1 MKKFV
6 NFLKNYKTMLLL
18 ILAMII
24 GAVGGLIFKEDA
36 MVVKPL
42 GDLFLNLMFVIIVP
56 LVFLTISLAV
66 AKVKHPKRL
75 GKIMV
80 STVIIFLVTSV
91 IAVGIGFLST
101 YFVDLVDKGDTTSI
115 KELFDGE
122 VASDTDLNFLERTVQ
137 LISVDDFTGLL
148 SKENV
153 IALLVCA
160 LIVGFS
166 MRMSKEKAEPLLKVM
181 ESMHSVVFNFIK
193 ITMYYAP
200 IGIGCYFASYVGSFG
215 ASIATGFL
223 KTFIYYALVALIY
236 YIVMY
241 TLYAFISGGT
251 KAVKVWWKNIL
262 PSTFTALATCSSAAC
277 IPINIDSAKK
287 MNVSEDVADTTISLA
302 TNLHQDG
309 SMIGSVFK
317 IMFLACLFGLNTSD
331 PGTIGQILV
340 TALVASVLIS
350 AVPIGGG
357 TISEMVI
364 ISMMGFPV
372 ASLPVLT
379 MVATVID
386 APATALNAVGDTS
399 CSLLVS
405 RVVDGKNWVTN
416 NKTNIEKKPKI
427 FRISRGFE
435 RNKKTVHDFYYILHI
450 YIVYF
455 I

>member
-1 MKKFV
+1 
-6 NFLKNYKTMLLL
+6 MLLL

-24 GAVGGLIFKEDA
+24 GAIAGLIFKEDA
-36 MVVKPL
+36 MAVKPL

-56 LVFLTISLAV
+56 LVFLTIALAV

-80 STVIIFLVTSV
+80 STVIIFLITSV
-91 IAVGIGFLST
+91 IAVVIGFATT
-101 YFVDLVDKGDTTSI
+101 YFVDLVDAGDSSSI
-115 KELFDGE
+115 RELFDGE
-122 VASDTDLNFLERTVQ
+122 VSTDTDLNFLERTVQ

-148 SKENV
+148 SKDNV
-153 IALLVCA
+153 VALLVCA
-160 LIVGFS
+160 LIVGFA
-166 MRMSKEKAEPLLKVM
+166 MRMSGEKAEPLLKVM
-181 ESMHSVVFNFIK
+181 ESAHSVVFNFIK

-215 ASIATGFL
+215 ASIAAGFL
-223 KTFIYYALVALIY
+223 KTFVLYALVALAY
-236 YIVMY
+236 YVIMY
-241 TLYAFISGGT
+241 SLYAFISGGR
-251 KAVKVWWKNIL
+251 KAVKAWWTNIL

-287 MNVSEDVADTTISLA
+287 MNVSEDVAETTISLA

-317 IMFLACLFGLNTSD
+317 IMFLACLFGLNTAD
-331 PGTIGQILV
+331 PGTIGQILI

-364 ISMMGFPV
+364 ISMMGYPV
-372 ASLPVLT
+372 AALPVLT

-405 RVVDGKNWVTN
+405 RVVDGKDWVTANHEEN
-416 NKTNIEKKPKI
+416 NKVIEAEIEEKPKKKT
-427 FRISRGFE
+427 
-435 RNKKTVHDFYYILHI
+435 NKKK
-450 YIVYF
+450 
-455 I
+455 

>member
-80 STVIIFLVTSV
+80 STVIVFLVTSV

-101 YFVDLVDKGDTTSI
+101 YCVDLVDKGDTASI

-251 KAVKVWWKNIL
+251 KAVKVWWKNVL

-317 IMFLACLFGLNTSD
+317 IMFLACLFGLNISD

-416 NKTNIEKKPKI
+416 NKTNIEKKPKKT
-427 FRISRGFE
+427 R
-435 RNKKTVHDFYYILHI
+435 KKTEKK
-450 YIVYF
+450 
-455 I
+455 

>member
-80 STVIIFLVTSV
+80 STVIVFLVTSV

-101 YFVDLVDKGDTTSI
+101 YCVDLVDKGDTASI

-236 YIVMY
+236 YIVIY

-251 KAVKVWWKNIL
+251 KAVKVWWKNVL

-317 IMFLACLFGLNTSD
+317 IMFLACLFGLNISD

-416 NKTNIEKKPKI
+416 NKTNIEKKPKKT
-427 FRISRGFE
+427 R
-435 RNKKTVHDFYYILHI
+435 KKTEKNNI
-450 YIVYF
+450 
-455 I
+455 

>member
-1 MKKFV
+1 
-6 NFLKNYKTMLLL
+6 MLLL

-24 GAVGGLIFKEDA
+24 GAIAGLIFKEDA

-42 GDLFLNLMFVIIVP
+42 GDLFLNLMFVIIIP
-56 LVFLTISLAV
+56 LVFLTIALAV

-80 STVIIFLVTSV
+80 STVIIFLITSV
-91 IAVGIGFLST
+91 ITVVIGFATT
-101 YFVDLVDKGDTTSI
+101 YFVDLVDAGDSSSI

-122 VASDTDLNFLERTVQ
+122 VSTDTDLNFLERTVQ

-148 SKENV
+148 SKDNV
-153 IALLVCA
+153 VALLVCA
-160 LIVGFS
+160 LIVGFA
-166 MRMSKEKAEPLLKVM
+166 MRMSGEKAEPLLKVM
-181 ESMHSVVFNFIK
+181 ESAHSVVFNFIK

-215 ASIATGFL
+215 ASIAAGFL
-223 KTFIYYALVALIY
+223 KTFVLYALVALAY
-236 YIVMY
+236 YVIMY
-241 TLYAFISGGT
+241 SLYAFISGGT
-251 KAVKVWWKNIL
+251 KGLKVWWTNIL

-287 MNVSEDVADTTISLA
+287 MNVSEDVAETTISLA

-317 IMFLACLFGLNTSD
+317 IMFLACLFGLNTAD
-331 PGTIGQILV
+331 PGTIGQILI

-364 ISMMGFPV
+364 ISMMGYPV
-372 ASLPVLT
+372 AALPVLT

-405 RVVDGKNWVTN
+405 RVVDGKDWVTTNHEEN
-416 NKTNIEKKPKI
+416 NKVIEAEVKEKPKKKT
-427 FRISRGFE
+427 
-435 RNKKTVHDFYYILHI
+435 NKKK
-450 YIVYF
+450 
-455 I
+455 

>member
-1 MKKFV
+1 MSKFK
-6 NFLKNYKTMLLL
+6 NFLKNYKTMIFLV
-18 ILAMII
+18 LAMII
-24 GAVGGLIFKEDA
+24 GAVCGLIFKEDA

-75 GKIMV
+75 GKIMGT
-80 STVIIFLVTSV
+80 TVVVFLITSI
-91 IAVGIGFLST
+91 IAVGVGFLST
-101 YFVDLVDKGDTTSI
+101 YFVDLVDKGDTSAI

-122 VASDTDLNFLERTVQ
+122 AASDADLNFLERTVQ

-153 IALLVCA
+153 VALLVCA
-160 LIVGFS
+160 LLVGFA
-166 MRMSKEKAEPLLKVM
+166 MRMSGEKAEPLLKVM
-181 ESMHSVVFNFIK
+181 ESAHSVVFNFIK

-215 ASIATGFL
+215 ASIAAGFL
-223 KTFIYYALVALIY
+223 KVAILYALVALAY
-236 YIVMY
+236 YVIVY
-241 TLYAFISGGT
+241 SLYAFISGGT

-302 TNLHQDG
+302 TNIHQDG

-317 IMFLACLFGLNTSD
+317 IMFLVCLFGTDISN
-331 PGTIGQILV
+331 PGTVFQILLV
-340 TALVASVLIS
+340 ALIASVLIS

-364 ISMMGFPV
+364 ISMMGYPV
-372 ASLPVLT
+372 AALPVLT
-379 MVATVID
+379 MIATVID
-386 APATALNAVGDTS
+386 APATTLNAVGDTS

-405 RVVDGKNWVTN
+405 RVVDGKDWVTMN
-416 NKTNIEKKPKI
+416 HDDNIKDEIEK
-427 FRISRGFE
+427 
-435 RNKKTVHDFYYILHI
+435 
-450 YIVYF
+450 
-455 I
+455 

>member
-1 MKKFV
+1 MEKVKK
-6 NFLKNYKTMLLL
+6 FLKNYKTMLLL

-24 GAVGGLIFKEDA
+24 GAIAGLIFKEDA

-42 GDLFLNLMFVIIVP
+42 GDLFLNLMFVIIIP
-56 LVFLTISLAV
+56 LVFLTIALAV

-80 STVIIFLVTSV
+80 STVIIFLITSV
-91 IAVGIGFLST
+91 IAVVIGFATT
-101 YFVDLVDKGDTTSI
+101 YFVDLVDAGDSSSI

-122 VASDTDLNFLERTVQ
+122 VSTDTDLNFLERTVQ

-148 SKENV
+148 SKDNV
-153 IALLVCA
+153 VALLVCA
-160 LIVGFS
+160 LIVGFA
-166 MRMSKEKAEPLLKVM
+166 MRMSGEKAEPLLKVM
-181 ESMHSVVFNFIK
+181 ESAHSVVFNFIK

-215 ASIATGFL
+215 ASIAAGFL
-223 KTFIYYALVALIY
+223 KTFVLYALVALAY
-236 YIVMY
+236 YVIMY
-241 TLYAFISGGT
+241 SLYAFISGGT
-251 KAVKVWWKNIL
+251 KGLKVWWTNIL

-287 MNVSEDVADTTISLA
+287 MNVSEDVAETTISLA

-317 IMFLACLFGLNTSD
+317 IMFLVCLFGTNISD
-331 PGTIGQILV
+331 PGTVAQILI

-364 ISMMGFPV
+364 ISMMGYPV
-372 ASLPVLT
+372 AALPVLT
-379 MVATVID
+379 MIATVID

-405 RVVDGKNWVTN
+405 RVVDGKEWVDA
-416 NKTNIEKKPKI
+416 KHEDKVIEAEIKEKPK
-427 FRISRGFE
+427 
-435 RNKKTVHDFYYILHI
+435 KKTTKKK
-450 YIVYF
+450 
-455 I
+455 

>member
-1 MKKFV
+1 MTKVK

-24 GAVGGLIFKEDA
+24 GAVCGLIFKEDT

-80 STVIIFLVTSV
+80 STVVVFLITSV
-91 IAVGIGFLST
+91 IAVIIGFAST
-101 YFVDLVDKGDTTSI
+101 YFVDLVNVGETSSI

-153 IALLVCA
+153 VALLVCA
-160 LIVGFS
+160 LIVGFA
-166 MRMSKEKAEPLLKVM
+166 MRMSGEKAEPLLKVM
-181 ESMHSVVFNFIK
+181 ESAHSVVFNFIK

-200 IGIGCYFASYVGSFG
+200 IGIGCYFAAYVGSLG

-223 KTFIYYALVALIY
+223 KVAILYALVALAY
-236 YIVMY
+236 YVIVY
-241 TLYAFISGGT
+241 SLYAFISGGR
-251 KAVKVWWKNIL
+251 KGVKVWWKNIL

-317 IMFLACLFGLNTSD
+317 IMFLVCLFGTNISN
-331 PGTIGQILV
+331 PGTVAQILV

-364 ISMMGFPV
+364 ISMMGYPV
-372 ASLPVLT
+372 AALPVLT
-379 MVATVID
+379 MIATVID
-386 APATALNAVGDTS
+386 APATMLNAVGDTS

-405 RVVDGKNWVTN
+405 RVVDGKDWVTESHD
-416 NKTNIEKKPKI
+416 NKKILEAEIKEKPKN
-427 FRISRGFE
+427 R
-435 RNKKTVHDFYYILHI
+435 KKK
-450 YIVYF
+450 
-455 I
+455 

>member
-1 MKKFV
+1 
-6 NFLKNYKTMLLL
+6 MLLL

-80 STVIIFLVTSV
+80 STVIIFLITSV

-101 YFVDLVDKGDTTSI
+101 YCVDLVDKGDTASI

-372 ASLPVLT
+372 S
-379 MVATVID
+379 
-386 APATALNAVGDTS
+386 
-399 CSLLVS
+399 
-405 RVVDGKNWVTN
+405 
-416 NKTNIEKKPKI
+416 
-427 FRISRGFE
+427 
-435 RNKKTVHDFYYILHI
+435 
-450 YIVYF
+450 
-455 I
+455 